1 MAYFAM
7 LEIITGVA
15 VFAFCFVVA
24 GGVGFGAISCGHL
37 FLLLL
42 CWGACPLFP
51 CIIVWYFLYLV

>member
-24 GGVGFGAISCGHL
+24 GGGSVL
-37 FLLLL
+37 
-42 CWGACPLFP
+42 
-51 CIIVWYFLYLV
+51 VLYLVGTCFFC